1 MLNYIFPTTA
11 QPAEFQE
18 QFKFICHYPPNNK
31 KFSFSESGTIFTHN
45 LHNTNATEGKAK
57 I

>member
-18 QFKFICHYPPNNK
+18 QFKFTCHYPPNNK

-45 LHNTNATEGKAK
+45 LHNTNDTEGKAK